1 MVGGAVWGSRGGQ
14 GLQLDAHPSQTSL
27 TSHQQWSSARGLA
40 LLLLSM
46 AKCCTWK
53 GWEAMSQDS
62 LIRGVP
68 FPRRPQ
74 SRGRGQS
81 SETVIS
87 QAVLGI
93 QPCGSFHV
101 GH

>member
-1 MVGGAVWGSRGGQ
+1 MGGVIWGSRGGP
-14 GLQLDAHPSQTSL
+14 GPQLDAHPSQTSL
-27 TSHQQWSSARGLA
+27 TSQQQWSSARGLV

-46 AKCCTWK
+46 AKCCRRK

-62 LIRGVP
+62 LIGGVP
-68 FPRRPQ
+68 LPRRPQ
-74 SRGRGQS
+74 SRRRGQS